1 MAHESPARIDAHQTS
16 EKDSGTGPA
25 PIEPD
30 LKTVRKAVGAS
41 AIGNATEWFDYG
53 LYAVSTAYLS
63 QHFFPGDNGQLWTLS
78 LLALS
83 FIMRPI
89 GGMVW
94 GPIGDKMGR
103 KGVLALT
110 IVLMAAATFLIG
122 VLPDVNTIG
131 VFAPILL
138 AVLRVVQG
146 FSSGGEY
153 GGAATF
159 MAEYAPDHRRGF
171 YGSFLEFGTLG
182 GFAFG
187 SLIVLIGELTLGNAA
202 MMDWGWRIPFLVAGP
217 LGLIGWYLR
226 SKLAES
232 PIFEELEGKQHQSSV
247 GGGLKE
253 LFAHHKGQMAI
264 VFGLVV
270 AVNVVNYTLL
280 TYMPTYLE
288 SSVGMDSSTT
298 LTVMF
303 IAQFAMMVVMPFG
316 GALSDKVG
324 RKPMWFVSLIA
335 LFVLSV
341 PMYLLMAQGF
351 WFALLGFAVLGLLY
365 IPQLSTISATFPAM
379 FPAPVRYAGFAIAYN
394 VSTMIF
400 GGTSPMVNEALI
412 GATGNDL
419 VPAFYMMGA
428 CLIGFIAVLFMK
440 ETKGASLRGTQ
451 VPETGKVPVFEPAAT
466 AGAH

>member
-1 MAHESPARIDAHQTS
+1 MAQESKNHIHASRTS
-16 EKDSGTGPA
+16 VSDPSTAPA
-25 PIEPD
+25 PVEPD

-53 LYAVSTAYLS
+53 LYAVSTAYLTH
-63 QHFFPGDNGQLWTLS
+63 HFFPGGNGQLWTLS

-94 GPIGDKMGR
+94 GPIGDKLGR
-103 KGVLALT
+103 KGVLAMT
-110 IVLMAAATFLIG
+110 IVLMAGATFCIGLI
-122 VLPDVNTIG
+122 PDVNTIG
-131 VFAPILL
+131 VFAPITL
-138 AVLRVVQG
+138 AVLRVIQG

-159 MAEYAPDHRRGF
+159 MAEYAPDKRRGF

-187 SLIVLIGELTLGNAA
+187 SLIVLIGELTLGNDT
-202 MMDWGWRIPFLVAGP
+202 MMEWGWRVPFLVAGP

-226 SKLAES
+226 SKLSES
-232 PIFEELEGKQHQSSV
+232 PIFEELEDTQRESSM
-247 GGGLKE
+247 GGGLRD
-253 LFAHHKGQMAI
+253 LFTGHFRQMSI

-288 SSVGMDSSTT
+288 SSVGMESSTT

-303 IAQFAMMVVMPFG
+303 IAQFAMMLVMPLG
-316 GALSDKVG
+316 GALSDKIG
-324 RKPMWFVSLIA
+324 RKPMWFTSMIA
-335 LFVLSV
+335 LFVLAV
-341 PMYLLMAQGF
+341 PMYMLMAQGF
-351 WFALLGFAVLGLLY
+351 WFALIGFAVLGLLY

-379 FPAPVRYAGFAIAYN
+379 FPAPVRYAGFAISYN

-419 VPAFYMMGA
+419 VPAYYMMGA
-428 CLIGFIAVLFMK
+428 CLIGFVASLFMK
-440 ETKGASLRGTQ
+440 ETKGASLRGTD
-451 VPETGKVPVFEPAAT
+451 VPETGKVPVFEPV
-466 AGAH
+466 AGAAR

>member
-1 MAHESPARIDAHQTS
+1 MEHEPKHQADPRDASVSDPSTAPSPV
-16 EKDSGTGPA
+16 
-25 PIEPD
+25 EPD

-63 QHFFPGDNGQLWTLS
+63 QHFFPGDNGPLWTLS

-83 FIMRPI
+83 FVMRPI

-94 GPIGDKMGR
+94 GPIGDKLGR
-103 KGVLALT
+103 KGVLAMT

-159 MAEYAPDHRRGF
+159 MAEYAPDNRRGF
-171 YGSFLEFGTLG
+171 YGSFLEFGTLA

-187 SLIVLIGELTLGNAA
+187 SLIVLLGEWTLGNDV

-232 PIFEELEGKQHQSSV
+232 PIFEELEDSQRESTA
-247 GGGLKE
+247 GGGLRD
-253 LFAHHKGQMAI
+253 LFANHFGQMAI

-288 SSVGMDSSTT
+288 NTVGMASSTT

-303 IAQFAMMVVMPFG
+303 IAQFAMMLVMPFA

-324 RKPMWFVSLIA
+324 RKPMWFVSMIA
-335 LFVLSV
+335 LFILAV
-341 PMYLLMAQGF
+341 PMYMLMARGF
-351 WFALLGFAVLGLLY
+351 WFALLGLAVLGLLY

-379 FPAPVRYAGFAIAYN
+379 FPAPVRYAGFAISYN

-412 GATGNDL
+412 SKTGNAL
-419 VPAFYMMGA
+419 VPAYYMMGA
-428 CLIGFIAVLFMK
+428 CVIGLIATFFMK
-440 ETKGASLRGTQ
+440 ETKGASLRGTD
-451 VPETGKVPVFEPAAT
+451 VPETGKLPVFQRLSQ
-466 AGAH
+466 GGR

>member
-1 MAHESPARIDAHQTS
+1 MAHEPTNHIHASRTS
-16 EKDSGTGPA
+16 VSDPSTAPA
-25 PIEPD
+25 PVEPD

-94 GPIGDKMGR
+94 GPIGDKLGR
-103 KGVLALT
+103 KGVLAIT
-110 IVLMAAATFLIG
+110 IVLMAGATFFIG

-138 AVLRVVQG
+138 AFLRVVQG

-159 MAEYAPDHRRGF
+159 MAEYAPDKRRGF
-171 YGSFLEFGTLG
+171 YGSFLEFGTLA

-187 SLIVLIGELTLGNAA
+187 SLIVLIGELTLGNEA
-202 MMDWGWRIPFLVAGP
+202 MMAWGWRIPFLVAGP

-226 SKLAES
+226 SKLSES
-232 PIFEELEGKQHQSSV
+232 PIFEELEDTQRESSV
-247 GGGLKE
+247 GGGIRD
-253 LFAHHKGQMAI
+253 LFANHFGQMAI

-288 SSVGMDSSTT
+288 STVGMESSTT

-303 IAQFAMMVVMPFG
+303 IAQFAMMLVMPLG

-324 RKPMWFVSLIA
+324 RKPMWFTSMIA

-341 PMYLLMAQGF
+341 PMYMLMAKGF

-379 FPAPVRYAGFAIAYN
+379 FPAPVRYAGFAISYN

-428 CLIGFIAVLFMK
+428 CLIGLIATLFMK
-440 ETKGASLRGTQ
+440 ETKGASLRGTE
-451 VPETGKVPVFEPAAT
+451 VPETGKVPVFQPLSDAAR
-466 AGAH
+466 